1 MNDREELLGRAR
13 ELRPMLASHAAEAEA
28 TGRIRPEVI
37 EAVRDAGLL
46 RLTVPRRFGGY
57 QLPFRSVVEVCAA
70 VAEGCGSTGWIT
82 GFANTG
88 KWMASL
94 WSAHAQQEIFSVGPD
109 AIHAG
114 TSKPATDVT
123 AVDGGYRISGTFPS
137 MSGLP
142 YATWA
147 GLFLLIPGADGEPPA
162 MAEALV
168 HATELTVENT
178 WDVAGL
184 RATGSETAVAK
195 DVFVPAHRVIDV
207 TRLQTSDFRQ
217 YPTPYKDEALYRAA
231 VHPVLALVV
240 AMTPVGLASGA
251 LDLAVNGAGQRSLS
265 GTTYKLQRDSV
276 SFGNEIA
283 DAAMLAD
290 TARLHMYRA
299 ATDLDSFAER
309 AEPMDPV
316 TRARVRA
323 DTGWAVKSATECID
337 KIITAVG
344 SGAFANA
351 SPFQRMWRDANVAAR
366 HGAASY
372 MLNRELYG
380 KALLGVDTSFNRL
393 AV

>member
-1 MNDREELLGRAR
+1 MSTREELLGRAR
-13 ELRPMLASHAAEAEA
+13 ELRPLLAQHAAETE
-28 TGRIRPEVI
+28 TSGRIRPEVI
-37 EAVRDAGLL
+37 DAVREAGLL
-46 RLTVPRRFGGY
+46 RMTVPRRFGGY
-57 QLPFRSVVEVCAA
+57 QLPFRTVVEVCAA

-94 WSAHAQQEIFSVGPD
+94 WSAQAQEEIFGVGPD

-114 TSKPATDVT
+114 TSKPTTDVT
-123 AVDGGYRISGTFPS
+123 RVDGGYRISGTFPS

-147 GLFLLIPGADGEPPA
+147 GLFLLIPGESPA

-168 HATELTVENT
+168 HADELTVENT

-184 RATGSETAVAK
+184 RGTGSETAVAK
-195 DVFVPAHRVIDV
+195 DVFVPEQRVIDV
-207 TRLQTSDFRQ
+207 TRLQTSDFHQ

-231 VHPVLALVV
+231 VHPVLALAV
-240 AMTPVGLASGA
+240 AITPVGLARGA
-251 LDLAVNGAGQRSLS
+251 LDLAVEGAGRKPLS
-265 GTTYKLQRDSV
+265 GTTYQLQRDSV
-276 SFGNEIA
+276 SFSNAIA

-290 TARLHMYRA
+290 SAMLHMYRA
-299 ATDLDSFAER
+299 ADDLDSFAER
-309 AEPMDPV
+309 AEVMDPV

-323 DTGWAVKSATECID
+323 DTGWAVKSATACVD
-337 KIITAVG
+337 QIINAVG
-344 SGAFANA
+344 SGAFATA
-351 SPFQRMWRDANVAAR
+351 SPYQRMWRDVNIAAR

-372 MLNRELYG
+372 LLNRELYG
-380 KALLGVDTSFNRL
+380 KALLGADTSFNRL

>member
-1 MNDREELLGRAR
+1 MTVPTREDLLGRAR
-13 ELRPMLASHAAEAEA
+13 ELRPLLASHAAEAEA
-28 TGRIRPEVI
+28 TGRLRPEVI
-37 EAVRDAGLL
+37 DAIREAGLL
-46 RLTVPRRFGGY
+46 RLTVPRRNGGY
-57 QLPFRSVVEVCAA
+57 ELPFRTVVEVCAT
-70 VAEGCGSTGWIT
+70 VAEGCGSAGWIT

-94 WSAHAQQEIFSVGPD
+94 WSARAQEEIFAVGPD

-123 AVDGGYRISGTFPS
+123 VVEGGYRISGAFPS

-147 GLFLLIPGADGEPPA
+147 GLFMLIPGDPPA
-162 MAEALV
+162 MLEGLV
-168 HATELTVENT
+168 PADELTIENT

-184 RATGSETAVAK
+184 RATGSETGVAK
-195 DVFVPAHRVIDV
+195 DVFVPAHRTIDV
-207 TRLQTSDFRQ
+207 TRLQTSDFHQ

-240 AMTPVGLASGA
+240 AITPVGLARGA
-251 LDLAVNGAGQRSLS
+251 LDLAVEGAGRKALS
-265 GTTYKLQRDSV
+265 GTTYALQRDSV
-276 SFGNEIA
+276 SFSNAIA

-290 TARLHMYRA
+290 SARLHMYRA
-299 ATDLDSFAER
+299 ADDIDAFAAR
-309 AEPMDPV
+309 AEVMDPV

-323 DTGWAVKSATECID
+323 DTGWAVKSATEAVD
-337 KIITAVG
+337 TIISAVG
-344 SGAFANA
+344 SGAFATV
-351 SPFQRMWRDANVAAR
+351 SPYQRMWRDVNIASR

-372 MLNRELYG
+372 LLNRELYG
-380 KALLGVDTSFNRL
+380 KALLGTDTSFNRL